1 MEGPETDL
9 VGPDVPEADSEEID
23 GLPLE
28 ERAAALNQKIAEL
41 ERRLDELG
49 EADSETSGDV

>member
-1 MEGPETDL
+1 MSDSETGTVRSDSS
-9 VGPDVPEADSEEID
+9 EADPEELD

-41 ERRLDELG
+41 ERRLDDLG
-49 EADSETSGDV
+49 EADSETPGNV

>member
-1 MEGPETDL
+1 MDDQDTDSFKTDA
-9 VGPDVPEADSEEID
+9 PQIDSDNID
-23 GLPLE
+23 TLALE

-49 EADSETSGDV
+49 EVDSETSGSV